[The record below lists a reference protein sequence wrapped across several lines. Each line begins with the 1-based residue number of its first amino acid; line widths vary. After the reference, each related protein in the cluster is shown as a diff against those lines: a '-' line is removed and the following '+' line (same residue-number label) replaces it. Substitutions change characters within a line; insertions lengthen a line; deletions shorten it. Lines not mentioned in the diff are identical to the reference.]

1 MRGRAEDP
9 DKNVRQTVGGSMSFY
24 KEYDANGSHSGVQ
37 SGAKCF
43 QQVGFASVMDDF
55 RFCSAL
61 LGTERTAVN
70 SLFHWH
76 EYIELLYCVEGIVP
90 VTADNAEYLLQ
101 AGDLLLIGPN
111 VMHKTYKAEG
121 VCGVVYNILF
131 DAAILQSVNY
141 CSLENKCIQ
150 SFLSYLS
157 SFQHHYIEGAKL
169 TEGFGELITKMHQ
182 RYHSYQVYNS
192 IYIKAYLLEFI
203 GKLCENGYFQVETTN
218 ISKQTIDA
226 IQGTLD
232 YINVHYKE
240 KITLADMAE
249 KANLSY
255 YYYSKLFKM
264 VTGKTFVAFLASVR
278 VFMAEKLML
287 MGKYTMQEVADQV
300 GLYPQS
306 NFTHTYKRL
315 RGFSPNEFMKRVE
328 R

>member
-1 MRGRAEDP
+1 MD
-9 DKNVRQTVGGSMSFY
+9 FY
-24 KEYDANGSHSGVQ
+24 KECAINGCHNDVQ
-37 SGAKCF
+37 SGAKYY

-55 RFCSAL
+55 RFCCGL
-61 LGTERTAVN
+61 LGAERAEVGCP
-70 SLFHWH
+70 FHWH
-76 EYIELLYCVEGIVP
+76 EYIELLYCVEGTVP

-101 AGDLLLIGPN
+101 AGDLLLVGPN
-111 VMHKTYKAEG
+111 VMHKTCKAEG

-157 SFQHHYIEGAKL
+157 SFEHHYIEGASL
-169 TEGFGELITKMHQ
+169 PGEIGELIAKMHH

-192 IYIKAYLLEFI
+192 VYIKAYLLEFI
-203 GKLCENGYFQVETTN
+203 GKLCEHGFFQVETAN
-218 ISKQTIDA
+218 ISKQVIDA

-255 YYYSKLFKM
+255 YYYSKLFK
-264 VTGKTFVAFLASVR
+264 VITGKTFVSFLASVR

-287 MGKYTMQEVADQV
+287 TGKYTMQEVADQV